1 MRIAWMQPRQGGE
14 SWSPVVAADGSDR
27 RTEWACWHGN
37 LLAQRMPAVES
48 WPSRRAIVR
57 SGSLA
62 EGDDPFV
69 EDPRHWMPVG
79 RRALEEACDRLV
91 GPLAESG
98 GTLLLRPHVRQ
109 VLSDVAGAADF
120 LRRHR
125 GERFGLALAPADL
138 ITGSMLPRA
147 EDLLVRT
154 FEMLVPRLDPQR
166 DVLILGDLLAPEHE
180 EELPRL
186 APLGEGVLP
195 WASCRRFAHAIPADL
210 PILLDAGTDPQA
222 MSFLAG

>member
-1 MRIAWMQPRQGGE
+1 MQPRQGGE
-14 SWSPVVAADGSDR
+14 TWSPVLAADGSNGR
-27 RTEWACWHGN
+27 AEWSCWHGN
-37 LLAQRMPAVES
+37 LLAEPMPGISS

-62 EGDDPFV
+62 DGGDPFA
-69 EDPRHWMPVG
+69 EDPRHWMPTG
-79 RRALEEACDRLV
+79 RRALEEACDLLV

-98 GTLLLRPHVRQ
+98 CTLLIRPHVRQ

-138 ITGSMLPRA
+138 VAASMLPRA

-166 DVLILGDLLAPEHE
+166 DVLILGDLIEAEG
-180 EELPRL
+180 EELLPRPV
-186 APLGEGVLP
+186 PLGSGVLP
-195 WASCRRFAHAIPADL
+195 WACCRRFGHAIPAGL
-210 PILLDAGTDPQA
+210 PILLDPKADPDA
-222 MSFLAG
+222 IPFRVG